1 MKANLINMVPSIDG
15 EELVYL
21 QALTQELNEQQLMNF
36 IAAYNGK
43 RRTTDQVLIGCIF
56 GYVGIAGIQRFMV
69 RQNVMGILFLFTC
82 GFCFIGTIIDTINHR
97 RLTFDYNQQMARESM
112 AMMYAYR

>member
-1 MKANLINMVPSIDG
+1 MKPNLINMIPSIEG

-21 QALTQELNEQQLMNF
+21 QALTQDLNEQQLMNF

-43 RRTTDQVLIGCIF
+43 RRTSDQILIGCVI
-56 GYVGIAGIQRFMV
+56 GYVGIAGVQRFMV
-69 RQNVMGILFLFTC
+69 RQNVMGLLFLFTA

-97 RLTFDYNQQMARESM
+97 RLTFEYNQQMARESM
-112 AMMYAYR
+112 AMMLAYR

>member
-1 MKANLINMVPSIDG
+1 MKPNLINMVPSIEG

-21 QALTQELNEQQLMNF
+21 QQITQELNEQQLMNF

-43 RRTTDQVLIGCIF
+43 RRTSDQILIGCVI
-56 GYVGIAGIQRFMV
+56 GYIGIAGVQRFMV
-69 RQNVMGILFLFTC
+69 RQNVMGILFLFTA

-97 RLTFDYNQQMARESM
+97 RLTFEYNQQMARESM
-112 AMMYAYR
+112 AMMFAYR

>member
-1 MKANLINMVPSIDG
+1 MKPNLISMIPSIDG

-21 QALTQELNEQQLMNF
+21 QALTHELNDQELMNF
-36 IAAYNGK
+36 ASAYNGK
-43 RRTTDQVLIGCIF
+43 RRTSDQVLIGCIF

-69 RQNVMGILFLFTC
+69 RQNVMGILFLFTA

-97 RLTFDYNQQMARESM
+97 RLTFEYNQQMARESM